1 MKDSIKKRAALLSPI
16 ALSLLLAGCFE
27 DKEPVSKEYA
37 EWNDRNVAYIEAAR
51 DSMQN
56 GKNFFTE
63 LTPDWAPNAYS
74 LVHWHN
80 DTLLTRNNLQPMD
93 NSTVAIT
100 YEVFDI
106 DGNRISDSFATED
119 SLYTSKPSSN
129 IIGVWYPLTRMH
141 EGDSVTIVMPQQSG
155 YGARKYGGIQ
165 PYSTLI
171 YNIKMK
177 KVVAYEIKP

>member
-1 MKDSIKKRAALLSPI
+1 MLTVA
-16 ALSLLLAGCFE
+16 LAGCFE

-37 EWNDRNVAYIEAAR
+37 EWNERNVAYIEAAK
-51 DSMQN
+51 DSMVN
-56 GKNFFTE
+56 GKKFFTE
-63 LTPDWAPNAYS
+63 LTPDWAPNAYA

-93 NSTVAIT
+93 NSTVQIT
-100 YEVFDI
+100 YELFDI
-106 DGNRISDSFATED
+106 DGNRISDSFSAAD

-141 EGDSVTIVMPQQSG
+141 VGDSVTIVMPQQSG
-155 YGARKYGGIQ
+155 YGARKYGGII

-171 YNIKMK
+171 YNIKLK
-177 KVVAYEIKP
+177 AVAAYEIKP